1 MEICTL
7 SRGKTNW
14 KWVLEREGW
23 WTEGAVKWFG
33 GWRGMRDKGGFSKSA
48 KPRHIQVR
56 NGNNEEQEEKK
67 ETRTW
72 VCTVCPGELGSELR

>member
-1 MEICTL
+1 
-7 SRGKTNW
+7 
-14 KWVLEREGW
+14 
-23 WTEGAVKWFG
+23 
-33 GWRGMRDKGGFSKSA
+33 MRDKGGFSKSA